1 MRTFSIPFS
10 NCILFFLLR
19 EYIQFKVINLLT
31 FFFFGGGGAG
41 QFPPLD

>member
-19 EYIQFKVINLLT
+19 ECIQFKVINLLT
-31 FFFFGGGGAG
+31 FFFLVGAV
-41 QFPPLD
+41 QVRFPH